1 MKTECTVDGK
11 TLSLS
16 ISSDKPLS
24 LILMENA
31 GIQSLKSICRGN
43 MCGNCLVLM
52 NGRAVLSCLIPAFN
66 IKDAVITTFDG
77 FSKSRDVKDIEKA
90 YASLG
95 IMPCPKCYASRTI
108 LIENIIRRY
117 ENNEAEL
124 NEEEILQ
131 ESELLKCTCI
141 DPDSFINLV
150 REAVDNRRR
159 RYVRRA

>member
-31 GIQSLKSICRGN
+31 GITSLRTICRGN

-52 NGRAVLSCLIPAFN
+52 NGKAVLSCLIPAFN
-66 IKDAVITTFDG
+66 IKDAMITTFDG
-77 FSKSRDVKDIEKA
+77 FSKTRDVKDIEKA
-90 YASLG
+90 YTSLG
-95 IMPCPKCYASRTI
+95 LTPCPKCYASRTL
-108 LIENIIRRY
+108 LIENILRRY
-117 ENNEAEL
+117 ESNEAEL

-131 ESELLKCTCI
+131 EYELLKCTCI
-141 DPDSFINLV
+141 DPDSFLKIV
-150 REAVDNRRR
+150 REAVDNRRK